1 MKTLAEATGVVSRPP
16 GEVLEMLRERLTG
29 GYPMR
34 MELDAERG
42 MVAVQG
48 GWWYR
53 GEYFVSEHPAGSRV
67 THRVVNVA
75 GRTAWAAPLANRFF
89 IGYRGKVAE
98 GFAQLLK
105 DLE

>member
-1 MKTLAEATGVVSRPP
+1 MKTLAEATGVVARPP
-16 GEVLEMLRERLTG
+16 AEVLEMLRERLIG

-53 GEYFVSEHPAGSRV
+53 GEYFVSEHPDGSRV
-67 THRVVNVA
+67 THRVVNA
-75 GRTAWAAPLANRFF
+75 AEWGAWGVQLANRFF
-89 IGYRGKVAE
+89 IGFRGKVTQ